1 MGCSGGMVVTNK
13 PFNLKTQVQVPQQQ
27 GQKSFTLREPHVV
40 NMIGWQDGLNL
51 VYICDVMGAN
61 PREKKTRRNTYL
73 IQRIFNIYINQQ

>member
-1 MGCSGGMVVTNK
+1 MGCSGGMVVTNN

-61 PREKKTRRNTYL
+61 PREK
-73 IQRIFNIYINQQ
+73 QQQGSNFEFQVIR